1 MPVEW
6 SGLSPE
12 LLLTLDREA
21 VEPLRS
27 QLERQIR
34 DAIRSGRLAV
44 GERLPSSRAL
54 ARELGLSRGLV
65 QDCYGQLQAEGYLSA
80 DLGSATRV
88 AARAGAAPDVVPGAS
103 GVVGV
108 VGVAGVAGVAGVV
121 GVAGVEDAAGSSARS
136 VAWRDGAAPGLGAG
150 AYSRFTVDF
159 ASSVPDLASFPRADW
174 AWAMREACRTAPNAA
189 LNYGD
194 PRGSQ
199 ELREVLAAYLRR
211 VRAAAASPERI
222 VVCTGFAQGLNLVL
236 RALARNG
243 VLLVGF
249 EDPGYSVTVSAA
261 ASRVGIDAVPVPVDE
276 SGIDVTALAA
286 TGARAVVLTPA
297 HQWPTGVVLSADRR
311 LALTEWAAACDGTI
325 IEDDYDAEFRY
336 DRDPVGAL
344 QGLARDR
351 VAAIGTV
358 SKSLAPSLRLGWVVC
373 PPALADAVSE
383 EKALHDRGSPVLD
396 QLALA
401 TLMRSGRFDR
411 HLRRMRASYG
421 RKRAALVEALAA
433 HAPEVALTGL
443 AAGFHAVAHLPG
455 TLGEGA
461 VIEAAKERS
470 IGLYGMSE
478 QRSDRSPVPAQLV
491 LGFGNLTERA
501 IRAGVEAIGDLLRG

>member
-12 LLLTLDREA
+12 LLLTLDRDVA
-21 VEPLRS
+21 EPLRS
-27 QLERQIR
+27 QLERQLR
-34 DAIRSGRLAV
+34 DAIRSGRLGV

-54 ARELGLSRGLV
+54 AKEVGLSRGLV

-80 DLGSATRV
+80 DVGSATRV
-88 AARAGAAPDVVPGAS
+88 AARAA
-103 GVVGV
+103 
-108 VGVAGVAGVAGVV
+108 
-121 GVAGVEDAAGSSARS
+121 AAGAQDAVSSSATA
-136 VAWRDGAAPGLGAG
+136 AWRDVTAPWVGAQPSAGL
-150 AYSRFTVDF
+150 SVDF
-159 ASSVPDLASFPRADW
+159 ASGVPDLASFPREDW
-174 AWAMREACRTAPNAA
+174 AWAVREACRAAPNAA
-189 LNYGD
+189 FNYGD
-194 PRGSQ
+194 PRGSE
-199 ELREVLAAYLRR
+199 ELRVVLAAYLRR
-211 VRAAAASPERI
+211 VRAAAASPDRI

-236 RALARNG
+236 RALARSG
-243 VLLVGF
+243 VPRVAF
-249 EDPGYSVTVSAA
+249 EDPGYSVTVSGAA
-261 ASRVGIDAVPVPVDE
+261 ARSEINAVPVPVDE
-276 SGIDVTALAA
+276 SGVDVTALAA

-297 HQWPTGVVLSADRR
+297 HQWPTGVVLSAQRR

-344 QGLARDR
+344 QGLAADR

-373 PPALADAVSE
+373 PPRLADAITE
-383 EKALHDRGSPVLD
+383 EKARHDRGSPVLD

-401 TLMRSGRFDR
+401 TLMESGRFDR

-421 RKRAALVEALAA
+421 RRRAALVDALAA
-433 HAPEVALTGL
+433 HAPGVTLTGL

-455 TLGEGA
+455 RLGEQA
-461 VIEAAKERS
+461 VVEAARERS
-470 IGLYGMSE
+470 IGLYGISE
-478 QRSDRSPVPAQLV
+478 QRSDWSPLPAQLV

-501 IRAGVEAIGDLLRG
+501 ITAGIAAVADLLQR